1 MLTKFKILKK
11 AKVFAF
17 TQKVLILEQK
27 SYKEEVN
34 LTLIKQLYVVHI
46 NQLNFLLL
54 ESQQLTNVFQVIHFQ
69 GTFTWFKS

>member
-54 ESQQLTNVFQVIHFQ
+54 RITAVN
-69 GTFTWFKS
+69 